1 MKRWIQCQHG
11 KGAECTLA
19 VLTAAIMYNA
29 RHSVPGVKG
38 AEYRQLSIPA
48 ANLDL
53 STHLCPW
60 SAQQSTLLQQTALPF
75 VKFIHKAL
83 SQTSFWI
90 PRLHSRGTKLQ
101 LSGNATGLGPKQDG
115 RGGGCQSPAQ
125 RVVPSCGPLSMAFT
139 GQSLDE
145 DAPSSPQDC
154 MKQPVGSWRSS
165 KSPCSAPTQADQRT
179 PRRAALGF
187 SLFIPSQR
195 YFNEN
200 QCFQMSTCLW
210 LSFTKHTCL
219 GLIFFSFFILS
230 SE

>member
-1 MKRWIQCQHG
+1 MKRWIQCRHG

-101 LSGNATGLGPKQDG
+101 LSGNATG
-115 RGGGCQSPAQ
+115 
-125 RVVPSCGPLSMAFT
+125 
-139 GQSLDE
+139 QSLDE

-187 SLFIPSQR
+187 SLFIPSQ
-195 YFNEN
+195 
-200 QCFQMSTCLW
+200 
-210 LSFTKHTCL
+210 
-219 GLIFFSFFILS
+219 SFFILS